1 MSKPVKL
8 ILNQFYT
15 ILSRPVNHRRKNK
28 MTLPIPVLN
37 FTGEMTKLL
46 IDGNEY
52 EKLLDID
59 LKGFTIELKNLTS
72 ERLPRVS
79 KTRCKHHNLVMGEG
93 LSRRDCKREIVTL
106 KEDIQTIKTLK
117 EQYPKLRAKGLIK
130 FPIPVD
136 SLVGK
141 AIKEFFEE
149 YLNYINL
156 EDEIRLSIAE
166 KRPIYNLN
174 PETTTV
180 EELRLFLAEKHSVYA
195 EAKTKLI
202 MEYTRIIL
210 E

>member
-1 MSKPVKL
+1 MSKPPLPLPV
-8 ILNQFYT
+8 T
-15 ILSRPVNHRRKNK
+15 IFRQALLHYSPTENK
-28 MTLPIPVLN
+28 MTQLLPVLN
-37 FTGEMTKLL
+37 FSDEMSKLL
-46 IDGNEY
+46 IDGSEY
-52 EKLLDID
+52 EKLLDMD
-59 LKGFTIELKNLTS
+59 LKVFTRDLKSLSS
-72 ERLPRVS
+72 EYLPRVS
-79 KTRCKHHNLVMGEG
+79 KTRCKHHDLVFSEG
-93 LSRRDCKREIVTL
+93 LSRKGCKKEIASL
-106 KEDIQTIKTLK
+106 KEDIQTIK
-117 EQYPKLRAKGLIK
+117 EQYPKLLAKGLIK

-180 EELRLFLAEKHSVYA
+180 EELRLFLAEKYSVYA
-195 EAKTKLI
+195 EAETKFI

-210 E
+210 K

>member
-1 MSKPVKL
+1 MTQLPPV
-8 ILNQFYT
+8 IT
-15 ILSRPVNHRRKNK
+15 
-28 MTLPIPVLN
+28 

-46 IDGNEY
+46 IDGSEF
-52 EKLLDID
+52 EKLLDMD
-59 LKGFTIELKNLTS
+59 LKEFTNDLKNLTS
-72 ERLPRVS
+72 EYLPKVS
-79 KTRCKHHNLVMGEG
+79 KTRCKHHNLMIGDG
-93 LSRRDCKREIVTL
+93 LSRRGCKKEIASL
-106 KEDIQTIKTLK
+106 KEDIQTIK
-117 EQYPKLRAKGLIK
+117 EQYPKLLAKGLIK

-141 AIKEFFEE
+141 AMKEFFEE
-149 YLNYINL
+149 YFNYINL

>member
-1 MSKPVKL
+1 M
-8 ILNQFYT
+8 
-15 ILSRPVNHRRKNK
+15 
-28 MTLPIPVLN
+28 
-37 FTGEMTKLL
+37 
-46 IDGNEY
+46 
-52 EKLLDID
+52 
-59 LKGFTIELKNLTS
+59 
-72 ERLPRVS
+72 
-79 KTRCKHHNLVMGEG
+79 
-93 LSRRDCKREIVTL
+93 
-106 KEDIQTIKTLK
+106 
-117 EQYPKLRAKGLIK
+117 
-130 FPIPVD
+130 
-136 SLVGK
+136 VGK